1 MSAGK
6 SRTVRQLFKEWR
18 SGDAEAGQ
26 IMAQRV
32 ADWYYAISTSRL
44 GEDRGKQPCDQ
55 ACAAFGS
62 GIIEVTDS
70 RKVEGWAHEIITAQV
85 REAGSRA
92 TDGDKPSLY
101 TRNQSP
107 KGLLARARS
116 ALPEEVALLEAVYGA
131 QADRSQIAA
140 LAEPLGGNPLG
151 ILEARYRVKRW
162 LRDNAKVKFDVVP
175 DKPILDRAPLPL
187 YEADRMAST
196 AEESQFELWM
206 LTDLDLC
213 KDIAEFAHFSIAL
226 RGGLPAAGATPVP
239 VTKSA
244 TDTPARADQP
254 EPPAASG
261 NAGKIG
267 LVIGVVVVLLILFVL
282 SAVAL
287 GAFVFMA
294 S

>member
-1 MSAGK
+1 MSGGK
-6 SRTVRQLFKEWR
+6 TVRQLFKEWR

-44 GEDRGKQPCDQ
+44 GEDRGKAPCDE
-55 ACAAFGS
+55 ACAEFGG
-62 GIIEVTDS
+62 GIVNVSDG
-70 RKVEGWAHEIITAQV
+70 RKVEGWAHDIITQKVKA
-85 REAGSRA
+85 AGSRA

-101 TRNQSP
+101 TRKQAP
-107 KGLLARARS
+107 KGLLRRARAE
-116 ALPEEVALLEAVYGA
+116 LPEEVTLLEAVYGA

-187 YEADRMAST
+187 YEADRMASS
-196 AEESQFELWM
+196 AEEAQFELWM

-226 RGGLPAAGATPVP
+226 RGGLPARGSTPKPAPAAKTPPDTAGGEPH
-239 VTKSA
+239 
-244 TDTPARADQP
+244 TPAP
-254 EPPAASG
+254 SKASG
-261 NAGKIG
+261 ASKIG
-267 LVIGVVVVLLILFVL
+267 LVVGVVAVLVLLGLLAVAGLGAFFFVL
-282 SAVAL
+282 S
-287 GAFVFMA
+287 
-294 S
+294 